1 MNCPKL
7 DGDGGGEGNRG
18 GGNRL
23 PPEFPVLRGG
33 GKASGEQGNRG
44 QGGRGKWVKYNFIL
58 GNISQKS
65 HSTMLQDILFLQ

>member
-1 MNCPKL
+1 M
-7 DGDGGGEGNRG
+7 G

-44 QGGRGKWVKYNFIL
+44 QGGG
-58 GNISQKS
+58 GNGSNI
-65 HSTMLQDILFLQ
+65 TLF

>member
-7 DGDGGGEGNRG
+7 DGEGGEGNRG
-18 GGNRL
+18 GGRGNRL

-44 QGGRGKWVKYNFIL
+44 QGGGGEMGQI
-58 GNISQKS
+58 
-65 HSTMLQDILFLQ
+65 